1 MVVTPKA
8 DAVILRAN
16 RWRKK
21 HLLDFARAIP
31 FSKRLPDV
39 SASEIDSVDCLA
51 SFSGM

>member
-21 HLLDFARAIP
+21 HLLDFDRAIP
-31 FSKRLPDV
+31 LPPDV
-39 SASEIDSVDCLA
+39 SASETDSVDRAA
-51 SFSGM
+51 SISGMYP